1 MKRVDTL
8 NVLVCC
14 GLEGITPDGFG
25 LFLVKWVTE
34 FSDKGKGDTRQH
46 RRELPRQHRNS
57 S

>member
-34 FSDKGKGDTRQH
+34 FSAKGKGDTRQH